1 MSLYSP
7 ETDDRDGTDQ
17 ETPAT
22 CHGCDGFVNDDPAE
36 YRWYGGWLYCL
47 DCFYAIAGVQDD
59 LKERDTFNEVRR

>member
-1 MSLYSP
+1 
-7 ETDDRDGTDQ
+7 
-17 ETPAT
+17 
-22 CHGCDGFVNDDPAE
+22 VNDDPAE